1 MHSTTRPPVTR
12 GILVYVLVDP
22 VSTGRELAAAFRE
35 EGAHVL
41 HLYEA
46 ALQAEHA
53 LDTGPHTHLLT
64 QDGPGAV
71 QEAAELLRA
80 HPVAAVIAAS
90 ERGVRFA
97 DALAHVLELPH
108 HEHRLAPAR
117 RDKELMVRALED
129 AGVPAARTRTIASVA
144 ELDKVLDAWGTA
156 PGTPLVIKPR
166 DSAGS
171 DGCTVVTGRAQAHAA
186 VETTLLRSNLMGE
199 TNTDLLVQEYLAG
212 TQYIVNT
219 VSMAGRHLVTEVY
232 RERID
237 TRDGAPVLRH
247 IISRPELDER
257 ERTLTDYVLRCLDAL
272 GIKEGAA
279 HTEVMLT
286 AAGPRLVEV
295 NSRVMGPSLTPD
307 PYHAAFGY
315 SHQHLVAERFLRPEE
330 FARRFDLPYG
340 GGRTLAKIFLRGFRD
355 GVLASVEGARTLRRL
370 PGFHSID
377 RLPATGA
384 AIPDPTLT
392 TGAAGIAYLVHED
405 EDLLR
410 SSLEFVHH
418 LEDDDAFYR
427 MADAPALPH
436 HAPGPEGAV
445 ARPCAHTPS

>member
-1 MHSTTRPPVTR
+1 
-12 GILVYVLVDP
+12 VYVLVDP

-35 EGAHVL
+35 EGARVL

-46 ALQAEHA
+46 ALYAEHA
-53 LDTGPHTHLLT
+53 LDTAPHTHLLT
-64 QDGPGAV
+64 RTGPGAL
-71 QEAAELLRA
+71 QEATALLRDE
-80 HPVAAVIAAS
+80 PVSAVIAAS
-90 ERGVRFA
+90 ERGVLFA
-97 DALAHVLELPH
+97 DDLAHALQLPH
-108 HEHRLAPAR
+108 HEHRLAAAR

-144 ELDKVLDAWGTA
+144 ELDEALDTWGTT

-171 DGCTVVTGRAQAHAA
+171 DGCTVVTSRAQAHAA
-186 VETTLLRSNLMGE
+186 VENTLLRSNLMGA
-199 TNTDLLVQEYLAG
+199 TNTDLLLQEYLAG

-219 VSMAGRHLVTEVY
+219 VSMAGRHLLTEVY

-237 TRDGAPVLRH
+237 TIAGSPVLRH
-247 IISRPELDER
+247 IISRPQLDEG
-257 ERTLTDYVLRCLDAL
+257 ERDLVDYVMRCLDAL
-272 GIKEGAA
+272 GIREGAA

-295 NSRVMGPSLTPD
+295 NSRVMGPSLAPD
-307 PYHAAFGY
+307 PYHATFGY
-315 SHQHLVAERFLRPEE
+315 SHQHLVAERFLRPQE

-355 GVLASVEGARTLRRL
+355 GVLASVEGARILRRL

-384 AIPDPTLT
+384 PIPDPTLT
-392 TGAAGIAYLVHED
+392 TGASGIAYLVHED
-405 EDLLR
+405 DDLLR
-410 SSLEFVHH
+410 SSLELVHH
-418 LEDDDAFYR
+418 LEDDHAFYR
-427 MADAPALPH
+427 MADAPAHPR
-436 HAPGPEGAV
+436 HAPEPEGA
-445 ARPCAHTPS
+445 AA